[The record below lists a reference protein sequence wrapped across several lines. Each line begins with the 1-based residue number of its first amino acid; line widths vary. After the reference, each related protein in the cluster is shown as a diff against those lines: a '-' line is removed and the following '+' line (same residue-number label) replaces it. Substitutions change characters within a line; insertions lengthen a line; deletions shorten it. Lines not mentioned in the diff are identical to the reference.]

1 MKKEKYQVRIEFWKN
16 FTSNLH
22 VDLER
27 YLKSLNIPHFSK
39 QAKFIVNQSFNDLFR
54 HLDDILTPTI
64 VSYIIQ
70 NKEKTK
76 GIYDSLFNINYHE
89 TISKLSEFDSNSVA
103 NLYRKTKKFR
113 YHFKLLFQR
122 LARDWPEIY
131 KTFEIKEGDYITT
144 CKLTSGDGHFDGT
157 QTSLFRFNDSSK
169 GFVYKPINMN
179 LDLLIC
185 ELQKFLGTQVY
196 SKVISKSDQ
205 IFAYGYVQLVEEKL
219 NFESYFD
226 AKRIYSSMG
235 QLLAWGKFFKISDG
249 HCDNIIITEQNAR
262 WIDLETCFHFSKD
275 FIYDIH
281 PLEETGLISDVKED
295 NAYIGI
301 VTGIQ
306 GGNIPML
313 SLTSPVIVDDGTDD
327 MRIQYFDTF
336 TPSLTYNCFSINNKL
351 VYPEDYISSIQ
362 DGYKK
367 ELCFLVKNADRII
380 DFISNYMKSN
390 TMHCRYLVQ
399 MTAYYARFIS
409 LLNTNVIQTDYAQP
423 GHSPVQIA
431 FFFN

>member
-1 MKKEKYQVRIEFWKN
+1 
-16 FTSNLH
+16 
-22 VDLER
+22 
-27 YLKSLNIPHFSK
+27 
-39 QAKFIVNQSFNDLFR
+39 
-54 HLDDILTPTI
+54 
-64 VSYIIQ
+64 
-70 NKEKTK
+70 
-76 GIYDSLFNINYHE
+76 
-89 TISKLSEFDSNSVA
+89 
-103 NLYRKTKKFR
+103 
-113 YHFKLLFQR
+113 
-122 LARDWPEIY
+122 
-131 KTFEIKEGDYITT
+131 
-144 CKLTSGDGHFDGT
+144 
-157 QTSLFRFNDSSK
+157 
-169 GFVYKPINMN
+169 MN

-409 LLNTNVIQTDYAQP
+409 LLNHTIALKNNDTLAKIRYEREKTLIGSEIDNRDFFIENELSDFIQGVIPYYYRTNTDTNLYHASGDYIENFFETSLKDQIISHIKSIKADEVSITNDCAFIKKALLSTANV
-423 GHSPVQIA
+423 HSFEDFA
-431 FFFN
+431 KKFNFKRYNETKPMDSV